1 MGNFTE
7 KLLPHSYGNIFS
19 LPLRGARYLH
29 CKKFEGPLLH
39 VAAGKR
45 GSFMDS
51 QNESNEDD
59 QVVKPRPKR
68 PYSKPVLLSLGTF
81 SELTQTVG
89 NLGNNDGGHQR
100 GRRST
105 RI

>member
-1 MGNFTE
+1 
-7 KLLPHSYGNIFS
+7 
-19 LPLRGARYLH
+19 
-29 CKKFEGPLLH
+29 
-39 VAAGKR
+39 
-45 GSFMDS
+45 MDS

-89 NLGNNDGGHQR
+89 NLGNNDGGRQR